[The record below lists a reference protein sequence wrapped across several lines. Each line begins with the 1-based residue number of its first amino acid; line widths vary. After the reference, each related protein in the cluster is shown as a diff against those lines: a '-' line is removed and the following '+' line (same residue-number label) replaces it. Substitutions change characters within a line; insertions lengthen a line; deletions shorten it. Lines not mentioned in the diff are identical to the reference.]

1 MYTFQYKISYPNIK
15 NLMNIY
21 INIHKMKITMNF
33 TYIFLV
39 ALFILLIT
47 VSISRSCV
55 QFKPYSENNI
65 FSKQFPF
72 EAMTNNNDMINNDQL
87 SPVTSPSIFL
97 SPVSNMN
104 TQELLNQLSPVANNE
119 INISE
124 SFSNLNS
131 SPYISTE
138 KNIQIDIFSG
148 TPGSLDCN
156 SKSSNLTNSKGG
168 LCLTQT
174 QINLLKTRGGNASGG
189 DAQIG
194 K

>member
-1 MYTFQYKISYPNIK
+1 
-15 NLMNIY
+15 
-21 INIHKMKITMNF
+21 MKITMNF
-33 TYIFLV
+33 TYVFLV
-39 ALFILLIT
+39 ALFILLIV

-72 EAMTNNNDMINNDQL
+72 EAMTNNNEKL
-87 SPVTSPSIFL
+87 SPVTSPDMFL
-97 SPVSNMN
+97 SPVSNTS
-104 TQELLNQLSPVANNE
+104 TQDLLNQLSPVANNE
-119 INISE
+119 INLNE
-124 SFSNLNS
+124 SFTNLNS
-131 SPYISTE
+131 SPYTSAE
-138 KNIQIDIFSG
+138 NSKIDIFSG
-148 TPGSLDCN
+148 TPGSLECS
-156 SKSSNLTNSKGG
+156 SKSSNLTNSMGG